1 MAVYGTGEGENKGSI
16 SATSDGSIGLM
27 TSDTGKI
34 TNTGSVTV
42 SGGNTATSGTYGIVT
57 GQGSTVDSTGGTL
70 TVNVNG
76 DKSLGVYSNGTLK
89 IGNST
94 INASDG
100 AVNFYSDNNGNIEIA
115 SGKTVNTTTGSKSLL
130 FYNGNVGTGRVL
142 VNGTLNAV
150 VQGGTDATNRGT
162 AFYYIP
168 GALSSAGSV
177 SGYNN
182 SISYGSFLTGDIQN
196 YFNTNFGGTL
206 GNANLNMQN
215 GSRLFVAS
223 NVKMNLSN
231 TAAGALSGLTG
242 APVITGSDYK
252 TFMMYL
258 SELKVDAPVNL
269 DSTTD
274 SYNQLEISNSSI
286 INENTISGTAAG
298 QAAIAQKNKN
308 SNKNYVTLVN
318 ETAGNINLAGANSI
332 GIFAE
337 NGNIINR
344 GNITLGGTAA
354 TALFGTANSLM
365 SNEGSINLNGT
376 GNTGM
381 FFENTS
387 STPSSEV
394 LRNSGTITSTQGE
407 SAAMIYKPGN
417 ILTAGTTLVN
427 NTGTITMAGD
437 KNTGIYAL
445 KDTGN
450 AGYVI
455 EK

>member
-1 MAVYGTGEGENKGSI
+1 
-16 SATSDGSIGLM
+16 
-27 TSDTGKI
+27 
-34 TNTGSVTV
+34 
-42 SGGNTATSGTYGIVT
+42 
-57 GQGSTVDSTGGTL
+57 
-70 TVNVNG
+70 
-76 DKSLGVYSNGTLK
+76 
-89 IGNST
+89 
-94 INASDG
+94 
-100 AVNFYSDNNGNIEIA
+100 
-115 SGKTVNTTTGSKSLL
+115 
-130 FYNGNVGTGRVL
+130 
-142 VNGTLNAV
+142 
-150 VQGGTDATNRGT
+150 
-162 AFYYIP
+162 
-168 GALSSAGSV
+168 
-177 SGYNN
+177 
-182 SISYGSFLTGDIQN
+182 
-196 YFNTNFGGTL
+196 
-206 GNANLNMQN
+206 MQN

-455 EK
+455 ENNGTIEFSDDSASINNDSNVGIYTNGENNKVKTASGSKIETKARSIGIYGYEVENDGDITVGDSGVGIYSLGKNINVNSGTIKVGNNNGAGIYMTGTNQTLTAGNTANMVIGNGSVGIMDSNTSTPGNTIISNITIKIYKFESTV